1 MNDRVMASEW
11 GQVLNVECSY
21 DNNGNL
27 TSITPPDDGTV
38 SYVFDGAMPSS
49 LASNRSSA
57 IAYVDNNADGKPDVI
72 TRTVTK
78 NGLIATTVN
87 DVVAGT
93 RTITTPA
100 GRTAAVNYD
109 VTNLLTLSSVTPG
122 LAATSYGYDA
132 RGRLIS
138 TSTGAGTIRN
148 TALAYDA
155 AGNVGSVTDA
165 INRSTSFAYDLMGR
179 VTNQT
184 LPDGRAINY
193 SYDNLG
199 NLLSITPPGRNA
211 HVFNYT
217 PVSLE
222 AGYTPPTVAGGGATN
237 YQYNLAKQLT
247 SVTRPDG
254 QVLSLGYD
262 TGARLSTQTLPRGTV
277 NYVYDAVTGHLSTIT
292 APDLGTVAYTYDG
305 SLPLSETWAGAINGS
320 VGVTYDAN
328 FRVTSR
334 SVGATPIAYTYDNDG
349 LLTGAGAET
358 LTRDVQN
365 GLLTGTSM
373 AGTTT
378 TNSYNEFGEILAFGA
393 SFGID
398 NYNNS
403 YTRDKL
409 GRIVQK
415 VEVIQGV
422 TTTTDYVYDLAG
434 RLTGVSE
441 NGTAT
446 AVYQYD
452 SNGNRIGG
460 YNPAGAI
467 LAYYDGQDRLTSWN
481 GTNYTYTANGELA
494 SKVSATGTT
503 TYQYDVLGNL
513 MHVGLPNATA
523 IDYVVDGR
531 NRRVGKKVNGTLTQ
545 GFLYRDQLNPV
556 AELDGVGNVVSRF
569 VYGSKPN
576 VPDYMV
582 KAGIT
587 YRIISDH
594 LGSPRLV
601 VNTTTGQVVQ
611 RMDYDDWGNVTN
623 DTNPGFQPF
632 GFAGGL
638 YDRDTGLVR
647 FGARDY
653 DPETGRW
660 TAKDPIRFAGGD
672 SNLYGYVLGDPVN
685 LFDPM
690 GTDWVDSAA
699 NFSAGFGDVLTFG
712 GTSWIRDQLGS
723 NSAVNKCSGAY
734 SSGEWAGIGA
744 SVALGGALGW
754 RAAGSKAF
762 GKEFSHWIPNRL
774 GGPSSKWNGNYVSPT
789 THALSDPYR
798 YRFMPRAWK
807 AGNPMPSGVS
817 QQWTR
822 LPNVYK
828 GASVGGIYGAAGA
841 SRQ

>member
-1 MNDRVMASEW
+1 VKR
-11 GQVLNVECSY
+11 GPVLNVGCPY
-21 DNNGNL
+21 DNNINL
-27 TSITPPDDGTV
+27 TSAIPPDSGTV
-38 SYVFDGAMPSS
+38 SYVFDGTLPSG
-49 LASNRSSA
+49 LVSNQSST
-57 IAYVDNNADGKPDVI
+57 IAYVDNNNDGKPDVI

-78 NGLIATTVN
+78 NGLIATAVN

-109 VTNLLTLSSVTPG
+109 VTNLLTLSSATPG

-148 TALAYDA
+148 TSLAYDA

-165 INRSTSFAYDLMGR
+165 LGRSTSFAYDLMGR
-179 VTNQT
+179 VTSQT
-184 LPDGRAINY
+184 LPDGRAIAY

-217 PVSLE
+217 AVSLE
-222 AGYTPPTVAGGGATN
+222 AGYTPPSLGAGTTATT

-254 QVLSLGYD
+254 QVLTLGYD
-262 TGARLSTQTLPRGTV
+262 TGARLATQTLPRGTV
-277 NYVYDAVTGHLSTIT
+277 TYGYDAVTGHLSTIT
-292 APDLGTVAYTYDG
+292 APDLGTLAYTYDG
-305 SLPLSETWAGAINGS
+305 ALPLSETWAGSISGS

-334 SVGATPIAYTYDNDG
+334 TVGATPTAYTYDNDG

-365 GLLTGTSM
+365 GLLTGTSL
-373 AGTTT
+373 AGVSTART
-378 TNSYNEFGEILAFGA
+378 YNEFGEISTFA
-393 SFGID
+393 SSAPFAT
-398 NYNNS
+398 S

-415 VEVIQGV
+415 VETIQGT
-422 TTTTDYVYDLAG
+422 TTTTDYVYDTAG
-434 RLTGVSE
+434 RLTGVAE
-441 NGTAT
+441 NGVAT
-446 AVYQYD
+446 SVYGYD
-452 SNGNRIGG
+452 TNGNRVNG
-460 YNPAGAI
+460 YNKAGGI

-494 SKVSATGTT
+494 TKVSATGTT
-503 TYQYDVLGNL
+503 SYSYDVLGNL
-513 MHVGLPNATA
+513 MSATLPNATA

-531 NRRVGKKVNGTLTQ
+531 NRRVGKKVNGILTQ
-545 GFLYRDQLNPV
+545 GFLYKDQLNPV
-556 AELDGVGNVVSRF
+556 AELDGAGNVVSRF

-582 KAGIT
+582 KGGVT

-601 VNTTTGQVVQ
+601 VDSTGAVVQ
-611 RMDYDDWGNVTN
+611 RMDYDDWGKVTQ

-632 GFAGGL
+632 GFAGGI
-638 YDRDTGLVR
+638 YDRDTGLTR

-660 TAKDPIRFAGGD
+660 TAKDPIKFNGGD

-685 LFDPM
+685 WIDPN
-690 GTDWVDSAA
+690 GLCVDGLGLGLGLGAA
-699 NFSAGFGDVLTFG
+699 SYG
-712 GTSWIRDQLGS
+712 LGLWAMAS
-723 NSAVNKCSGAY
+723 QTGVMLATGVATAPILAYGLGLYAVVSGAM
-734 SSGEWAGIGA
+734 AIND
-744 SVALGGALGW
+744 ALYGT
-754 RAAGSKAF
+754 
-762 GKEFSHWIPNRL
+762 EL
-774 GGPSSKWNGNYVSPT
+774 GGPAGYLGEIFGGENGRK
-789 THALSDPYR
+789 L
-798 YRFMPRAWK
+798 
-807 AGNPMPSGVS
+807 GNVIDIIPAA
-817 QQWTR
+817 
-822 LPNVYK
+822 K
-828 GASVGGIYGAAGA
+828 GALKGSILDTLDFLNVFKDSSSNQSNCGCGK
-841 SRQ
+841 

>member
-1 MNDRVMASEW
+1 
-11 GQVLNVECSY
+11 LNVECSY

-27 TSITPPDDGTV
+27 TSIIPPDGGTV

-49 LASNRSSA
+49 LVSNQSST
-57 IAYVDNNADGKPDVI
+57 IAYVDNNDGKPDVI

-122 LAATSYGYDA
+122 LAAVNYGYDP

-148 TALAYDA
+148 TALAYDG
-155 AGNVGSVTDA
+155 AGNVASVTDA
-165 INRSTSFAYDLMGR
+165 LNRVTSFGYDVMGR

-184 LPDGRAINY
+184 LPDGRAIAY

-217 PVSLE
+217 PVNLE
-222 AGYTPPTVAGGGATN
+222 AGYTPPSLGAGTTATS

-254 QVLSLGYD
+254 QTLSLAYD
-262 TGARLSTQTLPRGTV
+262 GAGRLATQTLPRGVVT
-277 NYVYDAVTGHLSTIT
+277 YGYDAVTGHLSMIT
-292 APDLGTVAYTYDG
+292 APGNETLSYTFDG
-305 SLPLSETWAGAINGS
+305 SLPLSETWSGAVSGT

-328 FRVTSR
+328 FRIISR
-334 SVGATPIAYTYDNDG
+334 SVGGTPISYSYDADG

-365 GLLTGTSM
+365 GLLTGTTL
-373 AGTTT
+373 AGITTSNT
-378 TNSYNEFGEILAFGA
+378 YNEFGELA
-393 SFGID
+393 SFSSSAA
-398 NYNNS
+398 YNAS

-415 VEVIQGV
+415 VETIGGI
-422 TTTTDYVYDLAG
+422 TTTYDYVYDLAG

-460 YNPAGAI
+460 YNAAGAI

-481 GTNYTYTANGELA
+481 GVNYTYTANGELT

-503 TYQYDVLGNL
+503 SYQYDVLGNL
-513 MHVGLPNATA
+513 MHVALPNVTT

-545 GFLYRDQLNPV
+545 GFLYKDQLNPV
-556 AELDGVGNVVSRF
+556 AELDGAGNVVSRF
-569 VYGSKPN
+569 VYGSKAN

-582 KAGIT
+582 KGGVT

-601 VNTTTGQVVQ
+601 VDTSTGAVVQ
-611 RMDYDDWGNVTN
+611 RMDYDDWGKVIN

-638 YDRDTGLVR
+638 YDRDTGLTR

-660 TAKDPIRFAGGD
+660 TAKDPIRFNGGD
-672 SNLYGYVLGDPVN
+672 TNLYGYVLGDPVN
-685 LFDPM
+685 FVDPRGELFLAPLAIVAV
-690 GTDWVDSAA
+690 GVAVAAALLAAVDAARIARNERKRGLDEAINGSCDAAQRSQARSASA
-699 NFSAGFGDVLTFG
+699 IKAAAGFGSLAV
-712 GTSWIRDQLGS
+712 
-723 NSAVNKCSGAY
+723 SAA
-734 SSGEWAGIGA
+734 
-744 SVALGGALGW
+744 
-754 RAAGSKAF
+754 
-762 GKEFSHWIPNRL
+762 PT
-774 GGPSSKWNGNYVSPT
+774 PSTK
-789 THALSDPYR
+789 
-798 YRFMPRAWK
+798 
-807 AGNPMPSGVS
+807 
-817 QQWTR
+817 
-822 LPNVYK
+822 
-828 GASVGGIYGAAGA
+828 
-841 SRQ
+841 